1 MAIKKTPNKSNQQR
15 EKYDVKKSNF
25 KYWKPLVFSQINRW
39 KRIKAVKR
47 DPNNLFNLINPI
59 FVEIEIESQITWKN
73 TIK

>member
-47 DPNNLFNLINPI
+47 DPNNLF
-59 FVEIEIESQITWKN
+59 
-73 TIK
+73 